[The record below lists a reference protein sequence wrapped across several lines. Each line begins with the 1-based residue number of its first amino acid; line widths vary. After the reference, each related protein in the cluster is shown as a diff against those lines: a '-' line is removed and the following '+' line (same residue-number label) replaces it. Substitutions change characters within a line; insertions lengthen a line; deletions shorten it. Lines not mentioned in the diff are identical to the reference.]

1 MYKRKKKKS
10 FIFVD
15 HILKEKELGS
25 VNKKDSLEEEISHF
39 RRVVCVCD
47 DVPNQEEIFT
57 KL

>member
-15 HILKEKELGS
+15 HKEKELGS

>member
-15 HILKEKELGS
+15 HKEKELGS

-47 DVPNQEEIFT
+47 DVPYQEEIFT
-57 KL
+57 N